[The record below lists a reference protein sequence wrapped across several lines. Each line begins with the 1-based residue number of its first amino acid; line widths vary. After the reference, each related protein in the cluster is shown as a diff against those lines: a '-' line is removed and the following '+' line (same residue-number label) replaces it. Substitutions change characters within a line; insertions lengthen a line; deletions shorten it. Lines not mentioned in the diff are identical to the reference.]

1 VCSQLW
7 LRLVVCIR
15 DGASCSG
22 LVCTLSYV
30 LERLKVEH
38 DIDIFHSVRHAR
50 INRLQ
55 IIPVFVSL
63 LFFHFCMLCQCCL
76 TNFSALLFHAKL
88 ACSLASPGQIGLPYG
103 FHSPLVSIGNILF
116 FQICL
121 FFILLSAS
129 PCFSQSLLCLLPS
142 HQTLFTFSYPVLIIY
157 V

>member
-121 FFILLSAS
+121 FLSSCQHLHVFLSLSYAYCLHIKHFLLSV
-129 PCFSQSLLCLLPS
+129 
-142 HQTLFTFSYPVLIIY
+142 TRY
-157 V
+157 